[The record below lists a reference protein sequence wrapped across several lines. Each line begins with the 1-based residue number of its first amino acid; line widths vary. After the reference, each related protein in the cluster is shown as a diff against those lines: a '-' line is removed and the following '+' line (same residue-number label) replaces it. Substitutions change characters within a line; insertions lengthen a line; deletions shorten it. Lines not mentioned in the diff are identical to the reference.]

1 MRYFGLWPQGYRQ
14 LASGGGRQRI
24 KAAHPKQ
31 WFMSHQDSK
40 LALVFVF
47 LGFLVLFY
55 LLWRYAKEKKEAF
68 RDPEAAEHQR
78 DSAEFPVHH
87 PAILI
92 SAEQETQ
99 RRVYKLSGAGVVNA
113 LEKLGYF
120 SFTAPE
126 HLTAVKEA
134 IAEGYESQRFLTSE
148 LDEETLIG
156 QCGRY
161 YFCDTE
167 ALFEIGGLEEY
178 LLQVK
183 PIFDNL
189 RIPLKWSDEYWSDD
203 ITLHTIVLNGKQYD
217 AFRGNPNDYKI
228 WGFALKNFAEMLN
241 DQLALHGSDEK
252 IYLMGGGNDGFFYI
266 LTDKQFVF
274 IRAYFTSD
282 EVPRT
287 VAEWWK
293 RGG

>member
-1 MRYFGLWPQGYRQ
+1 MSTYIRLLLPILLAIAVVAFLVNRYQ
-14 LASGGGRQRI
+14 LAQ
-24 KAAHPKQ
+24 KTKMEP
-31 WFMSHQDSK
+31 FD
-40 LALVFVF
+40 
-47 LGFLVLFY
+47 
-55 LLWRYAKEKKEAF
+55 EEE
-68 RDPEAAEHQR
+68 D
-78 DSAEFPVHH
+78 AEFERQQ
-87 PAILI
+87 PAGDRQQQHSDSL
-92 SAEQETQ
+92 SKAE
-99 RRVYKLSGAGVVNA
+99 LLDS

-120 SFTAPE
+120 SFTARK
-126 HLTAVKEA
+126 HLAAVKEA

-167 ALFEIGGLEEY
+167 SLFEIGGLEEY

-183 PIFDNL
+183 PIFDKL
-189 RIPLKWSDEYWSDD
+189 GIPLKWSDEYWSDD

-217 AFRGNPNDYKI
+217 AFRGNPNDTKI
-228 WGFALKNFAEMLN
+228 WAFALKNFAEMLN

-252 IYLMGGGNDGFFYI
+252 IYLMGGGNDATFYI
-266 LTDKQFVF
+266 LTDKQFAFV
-274 IRAYFTSD
+274 RKYFTSD